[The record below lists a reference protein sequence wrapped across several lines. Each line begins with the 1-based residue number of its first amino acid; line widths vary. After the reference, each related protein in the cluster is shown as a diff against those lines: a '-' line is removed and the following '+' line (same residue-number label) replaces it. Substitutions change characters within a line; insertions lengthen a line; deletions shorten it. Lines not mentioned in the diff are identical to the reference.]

1 MEIFFG
7 KNTRNWKELCV
18 KKLEST
24 AIYGLVEKEGLWIML
39 VSIVAP
45 ALCPESTKHIQ
56 YTQIILFF

>member
-1 MEIFFG
+1 
-7 KNTRNWKELCV
+7 
-18 KKLEST
+18 LEST